1 MEEPGID
8 GTTIVEW
15 FFEKWDG
22 DHDLDI
28 SGSGQGQVVG
38 RYECGSEPSGS
49 TKLGNFLTS

>member
-1 MEEPGID
+1 MGRKYSTCEREERCIENFGGGDPLEDPGID

-28 SGSGQGQVVG
+28 SGSG
-38 RYECGSEPSGS
+38 
-49 TKLGNFLTS
+49 